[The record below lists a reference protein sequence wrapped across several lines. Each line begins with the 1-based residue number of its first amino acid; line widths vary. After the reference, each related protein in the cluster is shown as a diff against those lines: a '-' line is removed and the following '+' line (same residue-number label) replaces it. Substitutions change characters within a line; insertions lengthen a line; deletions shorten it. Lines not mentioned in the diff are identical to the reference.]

1 MRKAQGLRACLT
13 FSLLS
18 GLLAASPLYA
28 GDEIKLSTAQA
39 QAMGVETVPLA
50 TAGASGGKGLP
61 ARVAIPNNQLQIVSA
76 PVAGLIE
83 SMAAAPGQVVKKGQA
98 LARLQSPGLVEIQ
111 RGFLQA
117 ATQAQLARENMNRD
131 EKLFKEGIISESRH
145 LAAKSREIEAS
156 AALSER
162 RQALRLAGLGE
173 AAILRLEKNHSL
185 SGGVEIVAP
194 LNGVVLEQMAV
205 AGQRTEAAAPL
216 YKVARLDPLWL
227 EIQAPIAQIARVQ
240 VGADV
245 SVPAYQ
251 AKGKVIHVGRGVEE
265 GSQTVTVRA
274 EVRQGAENLR
284 PGQFVEAVLA
294 ADGSGKHWHVPNA
307 ALVRLRDQS
316 FVFMQTATGFRAKAV
331 KLEGEAADSS
341 IITGDFKGG
350 ERIAVR
356 GTASLKAMWQGLAG
370 GGE

>member
-1 MRKAQGLRACLT
+1 MRKTQWFRACLT

-18 GLLAASPLYA
+18 GLLAAAPLYA
-28 GDEIKLSTAQA
+28 GDEIKLSAAQA
-39 QAMGVETVPLA
+39 KAMGVETVPLA
-50 TAGASGGKGLP
+50 ASGASAGKGLP
-61 ARVAIPNNQLQIVSA
+61 ARVAIPNNQLQIVAA

-83 SMAAAPGQVVKKGQA
+83 SMAAAPGQAVRKGQT

-117 ATQAQLARENMNRD
+117 ATQAQLARENLNRD
-131 EKLFKEGIISESRH
+131 EKLFKEGIIAESRH
-145 LAAKSREIEAS
+145 LAARSREIEAS
-156 AALSER
+156 ASLSER

-194 LNGVVLEQMAV
+194 LDGVVLEQMAV

-216 YKVARLDPLWL
+216 YKVAQLDSLWL
-227 EIQAPIAQIARVQ
+227 EIQAPIAQIAHVQ

-245 SVPAYQ
+245 GVPAYQ

-274 EVRQGAENLR
+274 EVRQGAESLR

-316 FVFMQTATGFRAKAV
+316 YVFVQTATGFRVKAV
-331 KLEGEAADSS
+331 KLAGETAGSS
-341 IITGDFKGG
+341 IISGDFSGD
-350 ERIAVR
+350 EHVAVR
-356 GTASLKAMWQGLAG
+356 GTASLKAMWQGLAA

>member
-1 MRKAQGLRACLT
+1 MRKAQGFHACLI

-18 GLLAASPLYA
+18 GWLAAAPLHA
-28 GDEIKLSTAQA
+28 GDEIKLNATQA
-39 QAMGVETVPLA
+39 QAMGVETVSLA
-50 TAGASGGKGLP
+50 ASAASAGKGLP

-83 SMAAAPGQVVKKGQA
+83 SMSAAPGQAVKKGQV

-117 ATQAQLARENMNRD
+117 ATQAQLARENLNRD
-131 EKLFKEGIISESRH
+131 EKLFKEGIIAESRQ

-162 RQALRLAGLGE
+162 RQALRLAGLSE
-173 AAILRLEKNHSL
+173 AAIQRLEKNHSL

-216 YKVARLDPLWL
+216 FKVARLDLLWL
-227 EIQAPIAQIARVQ
+227 EIQAPIAQIAHVQ
-240 VGADV
+240 VGADI

-251 AKGKVIHVGRGVEE
+251 AKGKVVHVGRGVEE

-294 ADGSGKHWHVPNA
+294 ADGNGKHWHVPNA

-316 FVFMQTATGFRAKAV
+316 FVFMQTATGFRAKVV

-341 IITGDFKGG
+341 IITGDFKGD

-370 GGE
+370 GE